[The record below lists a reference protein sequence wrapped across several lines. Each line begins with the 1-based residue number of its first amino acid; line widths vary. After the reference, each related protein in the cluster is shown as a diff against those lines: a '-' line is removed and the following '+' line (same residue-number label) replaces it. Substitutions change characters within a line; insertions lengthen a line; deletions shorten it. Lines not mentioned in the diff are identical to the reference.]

1 MHIQFVSIHFVFIH
15 SYQALH
21 FPSLRH
27 TNSVLNAKW
36 TPHPIMP
43 VIFSRRLRGWR
54 FILLNIALGLGHM
67 TVLFS
72 VGSYIALLPHV
83 AGDLGGVVP
92 SFGTWAQTDFMIA
105 LALAFPISRW
115 LSGQFGDYRVFIA
128 ACVVY
133 ALASYVCAISET
145 LWLFLPARV
154 FLGFAGGITLPI
166 GQALMLQEYPPRLK
180 SVGLAVWGLF
190 TVMPFTIAFPMG
202 GWIADELGWR
212 YLFYLN
218 IPVALAIAAVTGA
231 LIYGRGFH
239 RRITRFDSIGFIL
252 LAVLLG
258 GVQTILNQGD
268 DFEWFQSPFL
278 SGVLVAVIV
287 ALPCFIVWELGERH
301 PAVHVK
307 LFAHRNFAI
316 GVACLT
322 LGFLA
327 IQGLLSL
334 FIVQLQLILGYSSFL
349 AAMVFLSII
358 LFAAPLTAIMHE
370 ICKLADARLLAFLNL
385 LGFAF
390 TLFWIGLFDVPAFYD
405 QIYWPMLTL
414 GFFLGTFFAPLTVL
428 TLHGLPSRQLIRA
441 AEEAAL
447 LRIAAGAFGIT
458 LQGVILYRRTPF
470 HQLDLADFFG
480 GRRFASLDL
489 VQQFSS
495 KLENSGFSAGM
506 VTSRL
511 GALIDQQAALLALND
526 AFLLSGFVFLGL
538 AAFVWLARPTHVEYA
553 TRAEELR
560 ELRAEELT
568 EQP

>member
-1 MHIQFVSIHFVFIH
+1 MLVSSSARGDDGGRDRWRRSRISSHR
-15 SYQALH
+15 APLA
-21 FPSLRH
+21 SLAP
-27 TNSVLNAKW
+27 LNQRFGSD
-36 TPHPIMP
+36 P
-43 VIFSRRLRGWR
+43 RRLRGWR
-54 FILLNIALGLGHM
+54 FILFNIVLGLGHM

-72 VGSYIALLPHV
+72 LGSYIALLPHV
-83 AGDLGGVVP
+83 TGDLGGVLP
-92 SFGTWAQTDFMIA
+92 SFGAWAQTDFIIA

-115 LSGQFGDYRVFIA
+115 LSGRFGDYRVFIA

-133 ALASYVCAISET
+133 ALASYLCALSET

-154 FLGFAGGITLPI
+154 FLGLAGGITLPI

-180 SVGLAVWGLF
+180 SVGLGVWGLF
-190 TVMPFTIAFPMG
+190 TVMPFTIAFPVG
-202 GWIADELGWR
+202 GWIAGELGWR

-218 IPVALAIAAVTGA
+218 IPVVLAIAGVTGA

-252 LAVLLG
+252 LAVVLG
-258 GVQTILNQGD
+258 GVQTILNQGN

-278 SGVLVAVIV
+278 SGVLLTVIV

-301 PAVHVK
+301 PAVDVR

-349 AAMVFLSII
+349 AAMVFLPII
-358 LFAAPLTAIMHE
+358 LFAAPLTAMMHE
-370 ICKLADARLLAFLNL
+370 ICKLADVRFIACLNL

-405 QIYWPMLTL
+405 QIFWPMLTL
-414 GFFLGTFFAPLTVL
+414 GFFLGTFFVPLTVL
-428 TLHGLPSRQLIRA
+428 TLYGLPSRPLIRA

-489 VQQFSS
+489 LQQFSS
-495 KLENSGFSAGM
+495 KLENSGLSAGM

-526 AFLLSGFVFLGL
+526 AFLLSSFVFLGL
-538 AAFVWLARPTHVEYA
+538 AALVWLAHPTHVEYA

-560 ELRAEELT
+560 ELRAEELMD
-568 EQP
+568 QP

>member
-1 MHIQFVSIHFVFIH
+1 
-15 SYQALH
+15 
-21 FPSLRH
+21 
-27 TNSVLNAKW
+27 
-36 TPHPIMP
+36 MP
-43 VIFSRRLRGWR
+43 LIYPRRLRGWR
-54 FILLNIALGLGHM
+54 FLLFNLVLGLGHM

-72 VGSYIALLPHV
+72 IGSYVALLPHV
-83 AGDLGGVVP
+83 AGDLGGVLP
-92 SFGTWAQTDFMIA
+92 SFGVWAQTDFMIA

-115 LSGQFGDYRVFIA
+115 LSGRFGDYRVFIA
-128 ACVVY
+128 AFVVY
-133 ALASYVCAISET
+133 ALASYLCAISET

-166 GQALMLQEYPPRLK
+166 GQALMLEEYPPRLK
-180 SVGLAVWGLF
+180 SVALGVLGLF
-190 TVMPFTIAFPMG
+190 TVMPLTIAFPMG
-202 GWIADELGWR
+202 GWIADDLGWR
-212 YLFYLN
+212 YLFYLD
-218 IPVALAIAAVTGA
+218 IPVVLAVAAVTGA

-252 LAVLLG
+252 FAVVLG
-258 GVQTILNQGD
+258 GVQTILNQGN

-278 SGVLVAVIV
+278 SGVLLTVIV

-301 PAVHVK
+301 PAVRLK

-349 AAMVFLSII
+349 AGMVLLSII
-358 LFAAPLTAIMHE
+358 LFAAPLTAMMHE
-370 ICKLADARLLAFLNL
+370 ICKLADARLFACLTL

-405 QIYWPMLTL
+405 QIFWPMLTL

-441 AEEAAL
+441 AEEAGL

-489 VQQFSS
+489 LQQFSS
-495 KLENSGFSAGM
+495 KLENSGLSAGM

-511 GALIDQQAALLALND
+511 GALIDQRATLLALND
-526 AFLLSGFVFLGL
+526 AFLLSGFLFLGL
-538 AAFVWLARPTHVEYA
+538 AALVWLARPTHVAYA
-553 TRAEELR
+553 TRAEK
-560 ELRAEELT
+560 LT

>member
-1 MHIQFVSIHFVFIH
+1 
-15 SYQALH
+15 
-21 FPSLRH
+21 
-27 TNSVLNAKW
+27 
-36 TPHPIMP
+36 MP
-43 VIFSRRLRGWR
+43 LICPRRLHGWR
-54 FILLNIALGLGHM
+54 FILFNLVLGLGHM

-72 VGSYIALLPHV
+72 VGSYVALLPHV
-83 AGDLGGVVP
+83 AADLGGVLP
-92 SFGTWAQTDFMIA
+92 SFGIWAQTDFIIA

-115 LSGQFGDYRVFIA
+115 LSGRFGDYRVFIA

-133 ALASYVCAISET
+133 AQASYLCAISET

-154 FLGFAGGITLPI
+154 FLGLAGGITLPI
-166 GQALMLQEYPPRLK
+166 GRALMLEEYPPRLK
-180 SVGLAVWGLF
+180 SVGLGVWGLF
-190 TVMPFTIAFPMG
+190 TVIPFTIAFPVG
-202 GWIADELGWR
+202 GWIADDFGWR

-231 LIYGRGFH
+231 LIYGRAFH

-252 LAVLLG
+252 LAVVLG
-258 GVQTILNQGD
+258 GVQTVLNQGN

-278 SGVLVAVIV
+278 SGVLLTVIV
-287 ALPCFIVWELGERH
+287 ALPWFIVWELGERH
-301 PAVHVK
+301 PAVRLK

-316 GVACLT
+316 AVACLT

-349 AAMVFLSII
+349 AGMVFLSII
-358 LFAAPLTAIMHE
+358 LFAAPLTAMMNE
-370 ICKLADARLLAFLNL
+370 ICKLADTRLFACLNL

-390 TLFWIGLFDVPAFYD
+390 NSFWIGLFDVPAFYD
-405 QIYWPMLTL
+405 QIFWPVLTL

-428 TLHGLPSRQLIRA
+428 TLHGLPSRQLRRA
-441 AEEAAL
+441 AEEANL
-447 LRIAAGAFGIT
+447 WQTAAGAFGIT

-489 VQQFSS
+489 LQQFSS
-495 KLENSGFSAGM
+495 KLENSGLSAGM

-511 GALIDQQAALLALND
+511 GALIDQRATLLALND
-526 AFLLSGFVFLGL
+526 AFLLSGFLFLGL
-538 AAFVWLARPTHVEYA
+538 AALVWLARPTRVEYA
-553 TRAEELR
+553 TRAEEL
-560 ELRAEELT
+560 T

>member
-1 MHIQFVSIHFVFIH
+1 
-15 SYQALH
+15 
-21 FPSLRH
+21 
-27 TNSVLNAKW
+27 
-36 TPHPIMP
+36 MP
-43 VIFSRRLRGWR
+43 VVFSRRLRGWR

-115 LSGQFGDYRVFIA
+115 LSGRFGDYRVFIA

-231 LIYGRGFH
+231 LIYGGGFH
-239 RRITRFDSIGFIL
+239 RRITRFDSTGFIL
-252 LAVLLG
+252 LAVVLG

-278 SGVLVAVIV
+278 SGVLVTVIV

-370 ICKLADARLLAFLNL
+370 ICKLADARLLACLNL

-405 QIYWPMLTL
+405 QIFWPMLTM

-495 KLENSGFSAGM
+495 KLENSGLSAGM

-511 GALIDQQAALLALND
+511 GALIVQQAALRALND
-526 AFLLSGFVFLGL
+526 AFLLSGFAFLGL

>member
-1 MHIQFVSIHFVFIH
+1 
-15 SYQALH
+15 
-21 FPSLRH
+21 
-27 TNSVLNAKW
+27 
-36 TPHPIMP
+36 MP

-54 FILLNIALGLGHM
+54 FILFNLALGLGHM
-67 TVLFS
+67 IVLFG

-83 AGDLGGVVP
+83 AGDLGGVFP
-92 SFGTWAQTDFMIA
+92 SFGTWAQTDFMVA

-115 LSGQFGDYRVFIA
+115 LSGRFGDYRVFIA

-133 ALASYVCAISET
+133 ALASYLCAISET
-145 LWLFLPARV
+145 LWLFMPARV
-154 FLGFAGGITLPI
+154 FLGLAGGITLPI
-166 GQALMLQEYPPRLK
+166 GQALMLEEYPPRLK
-180 SVGLAVWGLF
+180 SVGLGVWGLF
-190 TVMPFTIAFPMG
+190 TVMPFTIGFPVG

-212 YLFYLN
+212 FLFYLN
-218 IPVALAIAAVTGA
+218 IPVVLAIAGVTGA

-239 RRITRFDSIGFIL
+239 RRITRFDGIGFIL
-252 LAVLLG
+252 LAVVLG
-258 GVQTILNQGD
+258 GVQTILNQGN

-278 SGVLVAVIV
+278 SSVLLTVIV
-287 ALPCFIVWELGERH
+287 ALPCFIIWELGERH
-301 PAVHVK
+301 PSVDVR

-316 GVACLT
+316 GVACLM

-358 LFAAPLTAIMHE
+358 LFAAPVTAIMHE
-370 ICKLADARLLAFLNL
+370 ICKLADARLFACLNL

-390 TLFWIGLFDVPAFYD
+390 TSFWMGLFDVPAFYD
-405 QIYWPMLTL
+405 QIFWPMLTL
-414 GFFLGTFFAPLTVL
+414 GFLMGTFFAPLTVL

-441 AEEAAL
+441 AEVAAL
-447 LRIAAGAFGIT
+447 LRIATGAFGIT

-489 VQQFSS
+489 LQQFSS
-495 KLENSGFSAGM
+495 KLENSGLSAGM

-511 GALIDQQAALLALND
+511 GALIGQRAALLALND
-526 AFLLSGFVFLGL
+526 AFLLTSFVFLGL
-538 AAFVWLARPTHVEYA
+538 AALVWLARPTHIEYV
-553 TRAEELR
+553 TRAEEIR

>member
-1 MHIQFVSIHFVFIH
+1 MQEPGHEIAGSA
-15 SYQALH
+15 STESRL
-21 FPSLRH
+21 
-27 TNSVLNAKW
+27 
-36 TPHPIMP
+36 HPIMP

-54 FILLNIALGLGHM
+54 FILFNLALGLGHM
-67 TVLFS
+67 IVLFS
-72 VGSYIALLPHV
+72 LGSYIALLPHV
-83 AGDLGGVVP
+83 AGDLGGVFP
-92 SFGTWAQTDFMIA
+92 SFGTWAQTDFVIA

-115 LSGQFGDYRVFIA
+115 LSGRFGDYRVFIA
-128 ACVVY
+128 AFVAY
-133 ALASYVCAISET
+133 ALACYLCAISET

-154 FLGFAGGITLPI
+154 FLGFAGGVTLPI
-166 GQALMLQEYPPRLK
+166 GQALTLQEYPPRLK
-180 SVGLAVWGLF
+180 SVALGVWGLF
-190 TVMPFTIAFPMG
+190 TVMPLTIAFPLG

-212 YLFYLN
+212 YLFYLD

-252 LAVLLG
+252 LAVVLG
-258 GVQTILNQGD
+258 GVQTILNQGN

-278 SGVLVAVIV
+278 SGVLVTVIV

-301 PAVHVK
+301 PAVDVK

-349 AAMVFLSII
+349 AAMVLLSII
-358 LFAAPLTAIMHE
+358 LFAAPLTAMMHE
-370 ICKLADARLLAFLNL
+370 ICKLADARLFACLTL

-390 TLFWIGLFDVPAFYD
+390 TSFWIGLFDVPAFYD
-405 QIYWPMLTL
+405 QIFWPMLTL

-441 AEEAAL
+441 AEEAGL

-489 VQQFSS
+489 LQQFSS
-495 KLENSGFSAGM
+495 KLENSGLSAGM

-511 GALIDQQAALLALND
+511 GALIDQQATLLALND
-526 AFLLSGFVFLGL
+526 AFLLSSFVFLGL

-553 TRAEELR
+553 TRTEKLR
-560 ELRAEELT
+560 ERRAEELI
-568 EQP
+568 